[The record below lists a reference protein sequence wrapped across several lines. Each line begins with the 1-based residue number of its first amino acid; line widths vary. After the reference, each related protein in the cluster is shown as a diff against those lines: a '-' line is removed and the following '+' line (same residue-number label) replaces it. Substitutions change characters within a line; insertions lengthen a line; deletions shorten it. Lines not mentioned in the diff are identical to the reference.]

1 MDGEA
6 GTVFEDEGLPDG
18 ETFAVF
24 DALGVAV
31 EEDGVGAG
39 DSDAGRLEDGDG
51 DEVALLLSFSPV
63 PVLPKGDF
71 PILAG
76 EPLLGA
82 LLCAPENLQ

>member
-31 EEDGVGAG
+31 DEDGVGAG

-51 DEVALLLSFSPV
+51 DEVALMLSFSPV
-63 PVLPKGDF
+63 LPEGDF
-71 PILAG
+71 PILAE
-76 EPLLGA
+76 EPLVAA
-82 LLCAPENLQ
+82 LLYVPENLQ